1 MKKSQRFPLLT
12 VILLA
17 AYVLSACGTAAPTA
31 APAAQQSSSNA
42 AVSGPQVLAV
52 EVAFSGMV
60 EAMNGTQWVVDGKT
74 ITVEPQAV
82 AGGSIQVGDMV
93 KVEGTVQKD
102 GSITGT
108 RVHNSMAL
116 NADAPV
122 VPASNPDATQTPA
135 PATGGDLEVVGV
147 IEAMTDT
154 SVTIGGVVYQ
164 LTNLSEVKGL
174 LAVGDQVRI
183 QYVVNVDGTL
193 AIRQIELNSLGD
205 DNANDNANDDNAND
219 DNGNDDNGNDD
230 NGNDD
235 NGNDDNGNDD
245 NGNDDNGNDDNGNDD
260 NGNDDNGNDDNG
272 NDDNG
277 NDDNGNDDNGNDDN
291 GNDDNGNDDNSNDD
305 NSNDD
310 NSNND

>member
-1 MKKSQRFPLLT
+1 MKKSLRFPLLT
-12 VILLA
+12 VVLLA
-17 AYVLSACGTAAPTA
+17 AYVLSACGTAAPA
-31 APAAQQSSSNA
+31 AASAAQQSSSNP
-42 AVSGPQVLAV
+42 AVNGPQVLAV

-74 ITVEPQAV
+74 ITVDPQVV

-116 NADAPV
+116 SADVPV
-122 VPASNPDATQTPA
+122 VPANNPGSTQTPA

-205 DNANDNANDDNAND
+205 DNANDNGNGNDNTNDDNGNDDNAND
-219 DNGNDDNGNDD
+219 DNGNDDNSNDDNSNDD

-235 NGNDDNGNDD
+235 NS
-245 NGNDDNGNDDNGNDD
+245 
-260 NGNDDNGNDDNG
+260 
-272 NDDNG
+272 
-277 NDDNGNDDNGNDDN
+277 
-291 GNDDNGNDDNSNDD
+291 NDDNGNDDNSNDD

-310 NSNND
+310 NSNDDNGNDDNSNDDNSNNDNSNDD